1 MFAARSKPQF
11 STTDVFPLT
20 DAIMDFDDSAAE
32 VVRLSR
38 REVDVRRLPGQRTLF
53 QKWLIAISLVSLYLM
68 VVVVFHA
75 LGMVQTQ
82 TVMVLGAMIGGGLLL
97 FLAVFK
103 SGLNRK
109 FSEKRLKFPIV
120 ACALGG
126 LLVVFYLDPVTQ
138 IALAPFAFV
147 ALAYGMYRIQR
158 VQSYLLGFLFV
169 AGYATVV
176 ALHYWEQQNE
186 ALLRLELM
194 HLLALGAA
202 IPAFLFLIAK
212 VQLLHHILHRASRK
226 IKNIQEDAQRD
237 TLLGCFNRRYIVAAL
252 EEQRQVADETGIPL
266 CLAVIDLDH
275 FKRVND
281 ELGHLG
287 GDEVLRHFAR
297 VAQENVRAGDI
308 FGRYGGEE
316 FLLIFPATS
325 LLPALNTCERIRAQV
340 EAHAWKG
347 LLRGKVTVSIGVTQ
361 YVPGE
366 SVLEFFSRADT
377 ATYLAKEGGRNQVV
391 VEEPTRKGDPSVTV
405 EPIPDEDDDLEPE
418 ATLPSPLEP
427 ERRFASSR
435 G

>member
-1 MFAARSKPQF
+1 
-11 STTDVFPLT
+11 
-20 DAIMDFDDSAAE
+20 
-32 VVRLSR
+32 
-38 REVDVRRLPGQRTLF
+38 
-53 QKWLIAISLVSLYLM
+53 
-68 VVVVFHA
+68 
-75 LGMVQTQ
+75 
-82 TVMVLGAMIGGGLLL
+82 
-97 FLAVFK
+97 
-103 SGLNRK
+103 
-109 FSEKRLKFPIV
+109 
-120 ACALGG
+120 
-126 LLVVFYLDPVTQ
+126 
-138 IALAPFAFV
+138 
-147 ALAYGMYRIQR
+147 
-158 VQSYLLGFLFV
+158 
-169 AGYATVV
+169 
-176 ALHYWEQQNE
+176 
-186 ALLRLELM
+186 LLRLELM

-275 FKRVND
+275 FKRIND

-308 FGRYGGEE
+308 FGRYGGRS
-316 FLLIFPATS
+316 FADLSRHLA
-325 LLPALNTCERIRAQV
+325 AARAQHLR
-340 EAHAWKG
+340 AHPRPGRGARLEG

-405 EPIPDEDDDLEPE
+405 EPIPDEEDDLEPE
-418 ATLPSPLEP
+418 ATLPPRWSRSGALLPAGLISPS
-427 ERRFASSR
+427 RRPNSACAPYSASRPCSAPTWR
-435 G
+435 RWNGSKPTSPGCCWRETAFTSSKSP